1 MPPDST
7 FQDTN
12 QPLAK
17 TLEKLID
24 GIEGQTVTLR
34 QLMDAVGEQ
43 GLLLVCALAS
53 LPFLIPVS
61 IPGVSTVFGAAIVL
75 IGIAI
80 FLNRMPWLPKRIL
93 DRKLETSK
101 LVPTLRKGAGIVSRV
116 DNYIKPRLFPITRSA
131 FANRM
136 NALSITLG
144 GILLMF
150 PLGLIPFSN
159 TLPGI
164 AILLTALGMI
174 QRDGAVVIGGYAFLL
189 FTAVYFGVLAVFA
202 VQAGNGIASM
212 FV

>member
-1 MPPDST
+1 MQNDST
-7 FQDTN
+7 FKDTN

-17 TLEKLID
+17 TLENLID
-24 GIEGQTVTLR
+24 GIDGQTVTLR
-34 QLMDAVGEQ
+34 QLMDEVGEQ

-80 FLNRMPWLPKRIL
+80 FLNRMPWLPARIL
-93 DRKLETSK
+93 DRQLETSK
-101 LVPTLRKGAGIVSRV
+101 LVPTLKKGAGIVSRV
-116 DNYIKPRLFPITRSA
+116 DNYIKPRLLSLTRSS
-131 FANRM
+131 FANRL
-136 NALSITLG
+136 NALAITIG

-174 QRDGAVVIGGYAFLL
+174 QRDGAMVIAGYVFLM
-189 FTAVYFGVLAVFA
+189 FTTIYFGVLAVLA
-202 VQAGNGIASM
+202 VQAGNGLASM